1 MREQACISR
10 TLRMADIQSD
20 SNENLCVRIQQGE
33 EYAKELL
40 ILQNEGM
47 IHTVAWR
54 ERRRYA
60 YLSLELEDL
69 WAAGQIGLL
78 RAANLFRA
86 ETGNQFATYAWI
98 HVRQAVQREIMNG
111 GTTIRIP
118 VHLHDRMHKLS
129 VYREPFS
136 VVNYRALAERIT
148 EEEADGHGLTEQDV
162 KEYLCQV
169 EPLSTMRSLNE
180 PLTLDGETERQ
191 ELLADP
197 DESTPDEIAGSRIF
211 LEQCLA
217 QLSVREREV
226 IMMRYGLGGCPEQTL
241 VQVGKRLQI
250 TKERVRQLEQRAIK
264 KMRAWSG
271 NGEHR
276 KRR

>member
-1 MREQACISR
+1 MDEQTYATEHR
-10 TLRMADIQSD
+10 KTADINMD
-20 SNENLCVRIQQGE
+20 SNENLCVRIQQGDTR
-33 EYAKELL
+33 AKDLL
-40 ILQNEGM
+40 LLQNEGM

-78 RAANLFRA
+78 RAAKMFRV

-129 VYREPFS
+129 IYREPFTM
-136 VVNYRALAERIT
+136 VNYQALAERVT
-148 EEEADGHGLTEQDV
+148 EEEPEGHGLTEEEV
-162 KEYLCQV
+162 REYLCKV
-169 EPLSTMRSLNE
+169 EPLCNLRSLNE
-180 PLTLDGETERQ
+180 TLTLDGETERQ
-191 ELLADP
+191 EMLSAP
-197 DESTPDEIAGSRIF
+197 DEQTPDEIVSSRIF

-217 QLSVREREV
+217 QLSVRERDV
-226 IMMRYGLGGCPEQTL
+226 IAMRYGLDGYPELTL
-241 VQVGKRLQI
+241 VQVGEHLQV

-264 KMRAWSG
+264 KMQAWSG
-271 NGEHR
+271 NAN
-276 KRR
+276 K